1 MEIKA
6 KIYITKTG
14 NETIRKIY
22 IYIDEAEFS
31 REFYSKKTLKNM
43 IDYLKN
49 KKLNILYNM
58 QIIIAVIWIYHSKNK

>member
-49 KKLNILYNM
+49 KKIEYTLQHANYNCSYM
-58 QIIIAVIWIYHSKNK
+58 DLPF